1 MNDTAVHSKRAAA
14 VEWCEAATT
23 HSRESGGKPWVYAL
37 VPHDAIFENQ
47 TLNYLLQLYS
57 A

>member
-37 VPHDAIFENQ
+37 VPHNAIFENQ